1 MSTEVIIAIIVAV
14 TVIFVVILWQ
24 GMSIAKTDNALNQTE
39 QYRKLAEQATSAEQK
54 AADEHQKIA
63 EALDDMRT
71 RLTAIEKLL
80 RDVQ

>member
-14 TVIFVVILWQ
+14 TVIFVVIIWQ

-39 QYRKLAEQATSAEQK
+39 QYRKLAEQATFAEQK
-54 AADEHQKIA
+54 AADEQQKIA
-63 EALDDMRT
+63 VAMDDMRT